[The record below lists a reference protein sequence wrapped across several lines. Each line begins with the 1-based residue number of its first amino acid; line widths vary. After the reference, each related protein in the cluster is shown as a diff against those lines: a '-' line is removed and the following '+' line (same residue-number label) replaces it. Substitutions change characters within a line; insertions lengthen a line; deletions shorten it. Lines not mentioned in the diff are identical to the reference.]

1 MPPPEQQPY
10 YPVPQPLP
18 PPPSGGFLKK
28 GLVMPLVMIGI
39 VMFFVGLMI
48 VTSTAFIKPPSN
60 YDDRE
65 GYNDSIRNMGGA
77 GRLVIEIGGLMAC
90 IGLVCGGIAADDV
103 SDKVRAVMV
112 SAGVA
117 MIIATLVVLGLFSGL
132 GAF

>member
-1 MPPPEQQPY
+1 
-10 YPVPQPLP
+10 
-18 PPPSGGFLKK
+18 
-28 GLVMPLVMIGI
+28 
-39 VMFFVGLMI
+39 
-48 VTSTAFIKPPSN
+48 
-60 YDDRE
+60 
-65 GYNDSIRNMGGA
+65 
-77 GRLVIEIGGLMAC
+77 MAC